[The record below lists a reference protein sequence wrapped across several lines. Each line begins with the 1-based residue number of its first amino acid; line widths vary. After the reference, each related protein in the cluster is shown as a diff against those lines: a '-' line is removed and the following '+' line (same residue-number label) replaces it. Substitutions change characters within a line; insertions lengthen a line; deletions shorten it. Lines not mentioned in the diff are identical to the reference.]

1 MGVATVILAVRL
13 LGVEVLRVEL
23 LDEPEPDHPRVD
35 DLSTPHVVGFAA
47 PLVEVREPLPD
58 REP

>member
-1 MGVATVILAVRL
+1 MILAVRL